1 MVNPLLKCY
10 HCCVIF
16 VNGGVLVVTLLF
28 AAEPLKFYFVENSS
42 RLLPGF
48 GYFFCFLNCESIFS
62 HFLWFC

>member
-1 MVNPLLKCY
+1 M
-10 HCCVIF
+10 
-16 VNGGVLVVTLLF
+16 VVTLLF